1 MSHVIP
7 IFDEKNGFIGIWADD
22 EDFTPTF
29 GNLAELVALTE
40 PTLKALTK
48 SAVTRTLNRGRFKVG
63 NVTFENGVFVMWGG
77 EKSPQEEVKAG
88 KSFRAFSYHGIPC
101 AQRVDTPL
109 DGYSPET
116 KHAVPFDPGKW
127 FNDASNRSGPHSPSD
142 FNLLKV
148 PRSPI
153 AEWAAGVSQ
162 RPNEVMC
169 TEVRIRELSNV
180 TGILFDEIK
189 KRHGLD
195 SRAAVKLFDE
205 YLAAACPECFHGIN
219 GNGLQMAAAGSQ
231 MAAVLGGGSDFQRLL
246 SGKCPN
252 CESEV
257 FYCVWNGDR
266 KTPVTELAPPIGRN
280 LPISGAAKPPIKR
293 PALISFWTK
302 LFGKK
307 DAQEKGSSQPS
318 AVVQQS
324 PSKDEATDEQ
334 RRRAIYRE
342 HEKLTRSFIGKYAM
356 MGLPQQTAIER
367 ALEEAANQVE
377 RTYGVTFEQFMSIY
391 KEGNAQKW

>member
-1 MSHVIP
+1 MPHVVP

-22 EDFTPTF
+22 EHFTPTF

-231 MAAVLGGGSDFQRLL
+231 MAAFLGGGSDFQRLL
-246 SGKCPN
+246 SGRCPN
-252 CESEV
+252 CESEM
-257 FYCVWNGDR
+257 FYCVWHGDR
-266 KTPVTELAPPIGRN
+266 KTPVAELPV
-280 LPISGAAKPPIKR
+280 KR
-293 PALISFWTK
+293 PTVTSFWTK

-307 DAQEKGSSQPS
+307 DSQKKKYGQPS
-318 AVVQQS
+318 AAGQQS
-324 PSKDEATDEQ
+324 QKDETTDQE

-342 HEKLTRSFIGKYAM
+342 HDKLTHSFIGKYAM
-356 MGLPQQTAIER
+356 MGLPKQTAIER
-367 ALEEAANQVE
+367 ALEDAANQVE
-377 RTYGVTFEQFMSIY
+377 RTYGITFEQFMSIY